1 MIIWALVTKR
11 KNIESFFNKI
21 QNTKVILMEEVLSN
35 EIEDEIL
42 QIFLCDGIASIKV
55 EENTSK
61 N

>member
-1 MIIWALVTKR
+1 
-11 KNIESFFNKI
+11 
-21 QNTKVILMEEVLSN
+21 MEEVLSN